1 MKKTA
6 AVQVCTSYVSVSV
19 FCTDCIVHSTAQVDI
34 LCDASYIKKYQKKYG
49 SIFFPIEKSNAY
61 IANQMLI
68 LYFDIHFDLGC
79 FDRTEFVHLSATNET
94 LAWL

>member
-34 LCDASYIKKYQKKYG
+34 LCDASYIKKYQKNVVRFLFQSKNRTHILPTKCLFFTL
-49 SIFFPIEKSNAY
+49 IFI
-61 IANQMLI
+61 LI
-68 LYFDIHFDLGC
+68 
-79 FDRTEFVHLSATNET
+79 
-94 LAWL
+94 

>member
-34 LCDASYIKKYQKKYG
+34 LCDASYIKKYQKNMWFDFYSNRK
-49 SIFFPIEKSNAY
+49 IERIYCQPNAY
-61 IANQMLI
+61 SL
-68 LYFDIHFDLGC
+68 L
-79 FDRTEFVHLSATNET
+79 
-94 LAWL
+94 